1 MNQCKCGC
9 GGETKKQFISGH
21 NLKNLKKTKAHCVKI
36 GLAQKRAWETK
47 RERKPIGSKNFDTH
61 GYIRVKVVRGSGRW
75 EKEHK
80 LVMEQK
86 IGRKLLPGESVHH
99 INFDKTDN
107 RIENLFLVS
116 SMTQHKNLEATLH
129 KIIKTLI
136 EKDLIRFD
144 AVKECYELM
153 APARN

>member
-1 MNQCKCGC
+1 M
-9 GGETKKQFISGH
+9 
-21 NLKNLKKTKAHCVKI
+21 
-36 GLAQKRAWETK
+36 
-47 RERKPIGSKNFDTH
+47 
-61 GYIRVKVVRGSGRW
+61 
-75 EKEHK
+75 
-80 LVMEQK
+80 VMEQK